1 MRCLEPR
8 LENYERRRSSACSA
22 ASSLASHR
30 SGNGGNGGGGVA
42 CIAIVGE
49 EQLGIEWQINFGTGN
64 RFLVCLMG
72 FFSGKELSFSFY
84 CRHIAIRLRL
94 VTVLI
99 CLTRVLLAVVA
110 HPGIVSFDLLIVFC
124 NLAKLM
130 PRYPVVKG
138 AVSDQDAAA
147 AAAAVGAIFSAAS
160 ASSLGEQRL
169 KVPGSSGGGGGGEG
183 AAAACG
189 GE

>member
-1 MRCLEPR
+1 M
-8 LENYERRRSSACSA
+8 
-22 ASSLASHR
+22 
-30 SGNGGNGGGGVA
+30 
-42 CIAIVGE
+42 
-49 EQLGIEWQINFGTGN
+49 
-64 RFLVCLMG
+64 
-72 FFSGKELSFSFY
+72 
-84 CRHIAIRLRL
+84 
-94 VTVLI
+94 
-99 CLTRVLLAVVA
+99 A
-110 HPGIVSFDLLIVFC
+110 HPGIVSFDLPIVFF

-169 KVPGSSGGGGGGEG
+169 KVPGSSGGGGGEG
-183 AAAACG
+183 PATACG